1 MRHCPE
7 RGRSRPR
14 KTGRE
19 KRGRSVRDPAKVM
32 KKVELAEIL
41 NIAEYEKARQEFR
54 KRIIELK
61 KRRRISVGPS
71 VTFVFENHDTVLS
84 QIQEMMRAERLVHD
98 DAIQHEIDTYNQLLP
113 EQNELAATMF
123 IELPDQSRIREEIT
137 KFHGV
142 NTGEAIFLQI
152 GDEKLPG
159 DFAAGQ
165 SDDHRISAVQYVRFR
180 FSAQQREAF
189 VSGAQEA
196 KLVIHHPNYQH
207 RTMIEKEIREEL
219 SRDFA

>member
-1 MRHCPE
+1 
-7 RGRSRPR
+7 
-14 KTGRE
+14 
-19 KRGRSVRDPAKVM
+19 M

-41 NIAEYEKARQEFR
+41 NIAEYEKARQDFR
-54 KRIIELK
+54 RRIIELK
-61 KRRRISVGPS
+61 KKRRIGVGPS
-71 VTFVFENHDTVLS
+71 VTFVFENHATVLS
-84 QIQEMMRAERLVHD
+84 QVQEMMRAERLVHD

-113 EQNELAATMF
+113 EANELAATMF

-142 NTGEAIFLQI
+142 NTGDAIYLQI

-180 FSAQQREAF
+180 FNDAQRQAF
-189 VSGAQEA
+189 TGGAEEVR
-196 KLVIHHPNYQH
+196 LVVHHPNYQH
-207 RTMIEKEIREEL
+207 SALIDAEIRQEL
-219 SRDFA
+219 ARDLVGE